1 MKTLSIRELHAHTGK
16 WVREAAASREPL
28 IVLDRG
34 RPTARLLPFAEDDSK
49 SFAMRR
55 SVKGFDQLP
64 EITVDSGAFL
74 EEDRK

>member
-16 WVREAAASREPL
+16 WVREAALSREPF

-34 RPTARLLPFAEDDSK
+34 KPTARLLPYSADGSK
-49 SFAMRR
+49 SFAMRL
-55 SVKGFDQLP
+55 SVKGFDELP
-64 EITVDSGAFL
+64 EIEADSAAIL